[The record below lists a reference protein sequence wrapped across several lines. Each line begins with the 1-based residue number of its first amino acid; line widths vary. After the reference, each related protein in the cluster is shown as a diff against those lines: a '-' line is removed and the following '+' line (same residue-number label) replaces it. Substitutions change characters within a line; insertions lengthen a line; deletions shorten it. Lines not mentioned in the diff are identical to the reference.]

1 MDQVYKS
8 EQDKINKSSA
18 RIHEDVLR
26 IIERQQVEINVL
38 KHESKVQGYLFGGA
52 LVVIGV
58 MVCLMIMATFP
69 VS

>member
-8 EQDKINKSSA
+8 EQDKINNQTAK
-18 RIHEDVLR
+18 IHEDVLR

-52 LVVIGV
+52 LVVIGI

>member
-8 EQDKINKSSA
+8 EQDRINNQTAK
-18 RIHEDVLR
+18 IHEDVLR

-52 LVVIGV
+52 LVVIGI